1 MLEVKD
7 ATISASGKIL
17 IQNLSLIAPD
27 GEITCITGP
36 EGSGKTA
43 FLRTLMG
50 FLPVADGFVSVDGE
64 LLTVNSAPAFRRFM
78 CYLPQNIDMLR
89 YQLYPVEEKLV
100 EPDEYSV
107 CNTLLPSAE
116 EMPETKPLSPDDVFR
131 LASKIIEEAADKP
144 IIEEAADKP
153 ILIADEPASHLS
165 PELAIPLLQLL
176 QQQAAQGKCVLIASR
191 NPQLV
196 AHANQVI
203 DLNKFKL

>member
-78 CYLPQNIDMLR
+78 CYLPQDIDMLR
-89 YQLYPVEEKLV
+89 YQLYPVEEKQV
-100 EPDEYSV
+100 EPDEYRAW
-107 CNTLLPSAE
+107 NTLLPSAE
-116 EMPETKPLSPDDVFR
+116 EMPETKPLSPDEVFR
-131 LASKIIEEAADKP
+131 LASKIIEEAT
-144 IIEEAADKP
+144 DKP
-153 ILIADEPASHLS
+153 ILIADEPALHLS

-191 NPQLV
+191 NPQIV

-203 DLNKFKL
+203 DLNRFKS

>member
-50 FLPVADGFVSVDGE
+50 FLPVAEGFVSVDGE

-78 CYLPQNIDMLR
+78 CYLPQNIDKLR
-89 YQLYPVEEKLV
+89 YQLYPVEEKQV

-107 CNTLLPSAE
+107 CNTLLPSSE

-131 LASKIIEEAADKP
+131 LASIIIEV
-144 IIEEAADKP
+144 ADKP
-153 ILIADEPASHLS
+153 ILIADEPALHLS

>member
-7 ATISASGKIL
+7 ATISVSGNIL
-17 IQNLSLIAPD
+17 IKNLSLIAPD
-27 GEITCITGP
+27 GEITCITGS

-50 FLPVADGFVSVDGE
+50 FIPVSEGFVSVDGE

-78 CYLPQNIDMLR
+78 CYLPQNINLLR
-89 YQLYPVEEKLV
+89 YQLSPLEAKLIK
-100 EPDEYSV
+100 PDEYGV
-107 CNTLLPSAE
+107 WNEVLPSPE
-116 EMPETKPLSPDDVFR
+116 EIPETKPLSPEEIFN
-131 LASKIIEEAADKP
+131 LASKTIAEASDR
-144 IIEEAADKP
+144 P

-165 PELAIPLLQLL
+165 PELARQMLQML
-176 QQQAAQGKCVLIASR
+176 QQQASQGKCVLIASR

-196 AHANQVI
+196 AYANRVI

>member
-7 ATISASGKIL
+7 ATISVLGKTL
-17 IQNLSLIAPD
+17 VQNLSLIAPD

-50 FLPVADGFVSVDGE
+50 FLPVAEGFVSVDGE

-78 CYLPQNIDMLR
+78 RYLPQNIDMLR

-116 EMPETKPLSPDDVFR
+116 EIPETKPLSPDDVFR
-131 LASKIIEEAADKP
+131 LASKIIEES
-144 IIEEAADKP
+144 ADKP
-153 ILIADEPASHLS
+153 ILIADEPALHLS
-165 PELAIPLLQLL
+165 PELAIQLLQLL
-176 QQQAAQGKCVLIASR
+176 RQQAAQGKCVLIASR

-196 AHANQVI
+196 THANQVI

>member
-7 ATISASGKIL
+7 ATISVSGSVLVK
-17 IQNLSLIAPD
+17 NLSLIAPD
-27 GEITCITGP
+27 GEITCITGS

-50 FLPVADGFVSVDGE
+50 FIPVSEGFVSVDGE

-78 CYLPQNIDMLR
+78 CYLPQNIVMLR
-89 YQLYPVEEKLV
+89 YQLYPIETNRPES
-100 EPDEYSV
+100 DEYGV
-107 CNTLLPSAE
+107 WNGVLPSPE
-116 EMPETKPLSPDDVFR
+116 DIPETKPLSPEEIFN
-131 LASKIIEEAADKP
+131 LASKTIEESTDR
-144 IIEEAADKP
+144 P

-165 PELAIPLLQLL
+165 PVLALQMLQLL

-196 AHANQVI
+196 AYANRVI
-203 DLNKFKL
+203 DLNLFKL

>member
-7 ATISASGKIL
+7 ATISVSGQIL

-50 FLPVADGFVSVDGE
+50 FLPVDKGFVTVDGE
-64 LLTVNSAPAFRRFM
+64 LLTVKSAPAFRQFM

-89 YQLYPVEEKLV
+89 NQLYPAEVTEAN
-100 EPDEYSV
+100 PDEYSV
-107 CNTLLPSAE
+107 WNTVLPSAE
-116 EMPETKPLSPDDVFR
+116 KTDEIKPLLPEEIYK
-131 LASKIIEEAADKP
+131 LTHHIIQEA
-144 IIEEAADKP
+144 EDKP
-153 ILIADEPASHLS
+153 ILIADEPALHLS
-165 PELAIPLLQLL
+165 PELAMEKLQLI

-196 AHANQVI
+196 TYANRVI

>member
-50 FLPVADGFVSVDGE
+50 FLPVAEGFVSVDGE

-78 CYLPQNIDMLR
+78 RYLPQNIDMLR
-89 YQLYPVEEKLV
+89 YQLYPIEEKQV

-131 LASKIIEEAADKP
+131 LASKIIEEAT
-144 IIEEAADKP
+144 DKP
-153 ILIADEPASHLS
+153 ILIADEPALHLS

>member
-7 ATISASGKIL
+7 TTISVSGKIL
-17 IQNLSLIAPD
+17 VQNLSLIAPD

-50 FLPVADGFVSVDGE
+50 FIPVTEGFVSVDGE

-89 YQLYPVEEKLV
+89 HQLYPVEANQA
-100 EPDEYSV
+100 EPDEYGIW
-107 CNTLLPSAE
+107 NETLPSAE
-116 EMPETKPLSPDDVFR
+116 VIPETKPLSPEEIFC
-131 LASKIIEEAADKP
+131 LASQLISEAEDR
-144 IIEEAADKP
+144 P
-153 ILIADEPASHLS
+153 ILIADEPASHLT
-165 PELAIPLLQLL
+165 PELALQMLQLL

-191 NPQLV
+191 NPQLM
-196 AHANQVI
+196 AYAKQVI
-203 DLNKFKL
+203 DLNQFRL

>member
-7 ATISASGKIL
+7 ATISVLGKTL
-17 IQNLSLIAPD
+17 VQNLSLIAPD

-36 EGSGKTA
+36 EGSGKTV

-50 FLPVADGFVSVDGE
+50 FLPITNGFVSVDGE

-89 YQLYPVEEKLV
+89 YQLYPVEEKQV
-100 EPDEYSV
+100 EPDEYKV
-107 CNTLLPSAE
+107 WNIQLPSAE
-116 EMPETKPLSPDDVFR
+116 EMPETKPLSPEEVFLLINR
-131 LASKIIEEAADKP
+131 IIEES
-144 IIEEAADKP
+144 ADKP
-153 ILIADEPASHLS
+153 ILIADEPALHLS
-165 PELAIPLLQLL
+165 PELAIQLLQLL
-176 QQQAAQGKCVLIASR
+176 RQQAAKGKCVLIASR
-191 NPQLV
+191 NPQLM

>member
-1 MLEVKD
+1 MLQQHQKRPLD
-7 ATISASGKIL
+7 L
-17 IQNLSLIAPD
+17 
-27 GEITCITGP
+27 
-36 EGSGKTA
+36 
-43 FLRTLMG
+43 
-50 FLPVADGFVSVDGE
+50 
-64 LLTVNSAPAFRRFM
+64 
-78 CYLPQNIDMLR
+78 
-89 YQLYPVEEKLV
+89 
-100 EPDEYSV
+100 
-107 CNTLLPSAE
+107 
-116 EMPETKPLSPDDVFR
+116 ETKAIF
-131 LASKIIEEAADKP
+131 LASK

>member
-7 ATISASGKIL
+7 ATISVSGSIL
-17 IQNLSLIAPD
+17 IKNLSLIAPD
-27 GEITCITGP
+27 GEVTCITGS

-50 FLPVADGFVSVDGE
+50 FIPVSEGFVSVDGE

-89 YQLYPVEEKLV
+89 YQLYPMETKPVK
-100 EPDEYSV
+100 PDEYGIWNEV
-107 CNTLLPSAE
+107 LPSPE
-116 EMPETKPLSPDDVFR
+116 EIPETKPLSPEEILN
-131 LASKIIEEAADKP
+131 LASKTITEASDR
-144 IIEEAADKP
+144 P
-153 ILIADEPASHLS
+153 ILIADEPASHLT
-165 PELAIPLLQLL
+165 PELAIQMLQLL

-196 AHANQVI
+196 AYANRVI
-203 DLNKFKL
+203 DLNQFKL

>member
-64 LLTVNSAPAFRRFM
+64 LLTVNSAPAFRQHM

-89 YQLYPVEEKLV
+89 YQLYPVEEKQV

-144 IIEEAADKP
+144 I
-153 ILIADEPASHLS
+153 LIADEPALHLS

>member
-1 MLEVKD
+1 MLEFKD
-7 ATISASGKIL
+7 ATVRVGEQIL
-17 IQNLSLIAPD
+17 ATRLSFIARD
-27 GEITCITGP
+27 GEMTCVTGP
-36 EGSGKTA
+36 EGSGKTTL
-43 FLRTLMG
+43 LRTLMG
-50 FLPVADGFVSVDGE
+50 FLPVSEGFVSVDGE

-89 YQLYPVEEKLV
+89 YQLYPVEEKQV

-131 LASKIIEEAADKP
+131 LASKIL
-144 IIEEAADKP
+144 EEAADKP
-153 ILIADEPASHLS
+153 ILIADDPALHLS
-165 PELAIPLLQLL
+165 PRLAIPLLQLL